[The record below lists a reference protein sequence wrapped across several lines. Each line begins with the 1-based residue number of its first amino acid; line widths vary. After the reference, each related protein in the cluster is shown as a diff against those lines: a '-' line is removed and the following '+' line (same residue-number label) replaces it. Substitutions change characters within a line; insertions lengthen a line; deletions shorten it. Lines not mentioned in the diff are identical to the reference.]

1 MLAIC
6 KLINIPLLTCKS
18 QANLNIK
25 SEYKVMEITNK
36 TVLITGGGSGIG
48 YATAKFLSEKGNRVI
63 ITGRNEEKLR
73 RAADELG
80 INYIVCDVTDVTS
93 VKKLNAKLETFY
105 SDLSVLI
112 NNAGVGYVYKLGE
125 GADAVEKAREEFE
138 TNYFA
143 PVRLIEVL
151 LPLLKKQPEA
161 AIVNITSNVAFHPLV
176 VLPTYSDAK
185 TALHS
190 HSVAL
195 RLTLSTD
202 TNIKVFEVMPSLI
215 NTDATKDMGG
225 EQYGLPPIVAA
236 EDIYNG
242 INEDRYEIFVGEA
255 AQQYADYFADPQ
267 SAVAKFNQ
275 PFLN

>member
-1 MLAIC
+1 M
-6 KLINIPLLTCKS
+6 NITS
-18 QANLNIK
+18 
-25 SEYKVMEITNK
+25 K
-36 TVLITGGGSGIG
+36 TVLVTGGGSGIG

-63 ITGRNEEKLR
+63 ISGRNADKLEK
-73 RAADELG
+73 AAEELG
-80 INYIVCDVTDVTS
+80 VKYIACDVTDADA
-93 VKKLNAKLETFY
+93 VKNLVAKLEADY

-112 NNAGVGYVYKLGE
+112 NNAGVGFVYKLGE
-125 GADAVEKAREEFE
+125 GANAVEKSRQEFE

-143 PVRLIEVL
+143 PVRLIEAL

-202 TNIKVFEVMPSLI
+202 TNIKIFEVMPSLI
-215 NTDATKDMGG
+215 NTDATRDMGG
-225 EQYGLPPIVAA
+225 EQHGLPPVVVA
-236 EDIYNG
+236 EDIYKG
-242 INEDRYEIFVGEA
+242 ITENRYEIYVGEA
-255 AQQYADYFADPQ
+255 GKQHDDYFADPE
-267 SAVAKFNQ
+267 AAIAKFNQ
-275 PFLN
+275 GLY

>member
-1 MLAIC
+1 M
-6 KLINIPLLTCKS
+6 N
-18 QANLNIK
+18 
-25 SEYKVMEITNK
+25 ITNK

-48 YATAKFLSEKGNRVI
+48 YATAKLLIEKGNKVI
-63 ITGRNEEKLR
+63 ISGRNEEKLEK
-73 RAADELG
+73 AAKALG
-80 INYIVCDVTDVTS
+80 ADYIVSDVTDADAVNS
-93 VKKLNAKLETFY
+93 LVAKLETTY
-105 SDLSVLI
+105 PNLSVLV
-112 NNAGVGYVYKLGE
+112 NNAGVGFIYKLGE
-125 GADAVEKAREEFE
+125 GANAVDKARQEFE

-143 PVRLIEVL
+143 PVRLIESL

-161 AIVNITSNVAFHPLV
+161 AIVNITSNVAFHPVV

-225 EQYGLPPIVAA
+225 AENGLPPEVAA
-236 EDIYNG
+236 QDIYNG
-242 INEDRYEIFVGEA
+242 MQEDRYEIFVGEA
-255 AQQYADYFADPQ
+255 AEQHAAYFENPQ
-267 SAVAKFNQ
+267 AAILKFNQ
-275 PFLN
+275 GLY

>member
-1 MLAIC
+1 
-6 KLINIPLLTCKS
+6 
-18 QANLNIK
+18 
-25 SEYKVMEITNK
+25 MEITNK
-36 TVLITGGGSGIG
+36 TILVTGGGSGIG
-48 YATAKFLSEKGNRVI
+48 YATAKLLNEKGNKVI
-63 ITGRNEEKLR
+63 ITGRNEEKLKK
-73 RAADELG
+73 AAGELG
-80 INYIVCDVTDVTS
+80 VNYIVGDVTNANA
-93 VKKLNAKLETFY
+93 VKNLVEKLEADY

-112 NNAGVGYVYKLGE
+112 NNAGVGFVYKLGE
-125 GADAVEKAREEFE
+125 GANAVEKARQEFE

-143 PVRLIEVL
+143 PVRLIESL

-161 AIVNITSNVAFHPLV
+161 AIVNITSNVTFHPLV

-195 RLTLSTD
+195 RLTLSAN

-236 EDIYNG
+236 QDIYNG
-242 INEDRYEIFVGEA
+242 IKEDRYEIFVGEA
-255 AQQYADYFADPQ
+255 GQQYADYFADPH
-267 SAVAKFNQ
+267 AAIAKFNQ

>member
-1 MLAIC
+1 M
-6 KLINIPLLTCKS
+6 N
-18 QANLNIK
+18 
-25 SEYKVMEITNK
+25 ITNK
-36 TVLITGGGSGIG
+36 TVLVTGGGSGIG
-48 YATAKFLSEKGNRVI
+48 YETAKLLSEKGNRVV
-63 ITGRNEEKLR
+63 ITGRNEDKLAK
-73 RAADELG
+73 AANELG
-80 INYIVCDVTDVTS
+80 INYIVSDVTDADAVKDLVT
-93 VKKLNAKLETFY
+93 KLETFY
-105 SDLSVLI
+105 GDLSLLI
-112 NNAGVGYVYKLGE
+112 NNAGVGFVYKLGE
-125 GADAVEKAREEFE
+125 GANAVDKAKQEFE

-143 PVRLIEVL
+143 PVRLIEAL

-195 RLTLSTD
+195 RLTLSSD

-225 EQYGLPPIVAA
+225 EQHGLPPEVAA

-242 INEDRYEIFVGEA
+242 MSEDRYDIFVGEA
-255 AQQYADYFADPQ
+255 DRQYADYFADPK
-267 SAVAKFNQ
+267 AATAKFNQ
-275 PFLN
+275 GLY

>member
-1 MLAIC
+1 MAFFT
-6 KLINIPLLTCKS
+6 INT
-18 QANLNIK
+18 
-25 SEYKVMEITNK
+25 EY
-36 TVLITGGGSGIG
+36 
-48 YATAKFLSEKGNRVI
+48 
-63 ITGRNEEKLR
+63 
-73 RAADELG
+73 
-80 INYIVCDVTDVTS
+80 
-93 VKKLNAKLETFY
+93 
-105 SDLSVLI
+105 
-112 NNAGVGYVYKLGE
+112 
-125 GADAVEKAREEFE
+125 
-138 TNYFA
+138 YFA
-143 PVRLIEVL
+143 PVKLIEYL

-225 EQYGLPPIVAA
+225 EQHGLPPLVVA

-242 INEDRYEIFVGEA
+242 ITNDRYEICVGEA
-255 AQQYADYFADPQ
+255 GRQHADYFANPE
-267 SAVAKFNQ
+267 AAIAKFNQ
-275 PFLN
+275 GLY

>member
-1 MLAIC
+1 M
-6 KLINIPLLTCKS
+6 NITS
-18 QANLNIK
+18 
-25 SEYKVMEITNK
+25 K
-36 TVLITGGGSGIG
+36 TVLVTGGGSGIG

-63 ITGRNEEKLR
+63 ISGRNADKLEK
-73 RAADELG
+73 AAEELG
-80 INYIVCDVTDVTS
+80 VKYIACDVTDADA
-93 VKKLNAKLETFY
+93 VKNLVAKLEADY

-112 NNAGVGYVYKLGE
+112 NNAGVGFVYKLGE
-125 GADAVEKAREEFE
+125 GANAVEKSRQEFE

-143 PVRLIEVL
+143 PVRLIEAL

-202 TNIKVFEVMPSLI
+202 TNIKIFEVMPSLI
-215 NTDATKDMGG
+215 NTDATRDMGG
-225 EQYGLPPIVAA
+225 EQHGLPPVVVA
-236 EDIYNG
+236 EDIYKG
-242 INEDRYEIFVGEA
+242 ITENRYEIYVGEA
-255 AQQYADYFADPQ
+255 GKQRDDYFADPE
-267 SAVAKFNQ
+267 AAIAKFNQ
-275 PFLN
+275 GLY

>member
-1 MLAIC
+1 M
-6 KLINIPLLTCKS
+6 N
-18 QANLNIK
+18 
-25 SEYKVMEITNK
+25 ITNK

-48 YATAKFLSEKGNRVI
+48 YETAKLLIEKGNKVI
-63 ITGRNEEKLR
+63 ISGRNENKLAK
-73 RAADELG
+73 AANE
-80 INYIVCDVTDVTS
+80 INADYIIYDVTDTGAVNTL
-93 VKKLNAKLETFY
+93 VGKLQAEY

-112 NNAGVGYVYKLGE
+112 NNAGVGFVYKLGE
-125 GADAVEKAREEFE
+125 GANAVEKSRQEFE

-143 PVRLIEVL
+143 PVRLIEAL

-202 TNIKVFEVMPSLI
+202 TNIKIFEVMPSLI

-225 EQYGLPPIVAA
+225 EQHGLPPEVAA
-236 EDIYNG
+236 KDIYNG
-242 INEDRYEIFVGEA
+242 IAEDRYDIFVGEA
-255 AQQYADYFADPQ
+255 GQQYADYFADPKA
-267 SAVAKFNQ
+267 AVAKFNQ
-275 PFLN
+275 GLY

>member
-1 MLAIC
+1 M
-6 KLINIPLLTCKS
+6 N
-18 QANLNIK
+18 
-25 SEYKVMEITNK
+25 ITNK
-36 TVLITGGGSGIG
+36 TVLVTGGGSGIG
-48 YATAKFLSEKGNRVI
+48 YATAKLLIEKGNKVI
-63 ITGRNEEKLR
+63 ISGRNEEKLAK
-73 RAADELG
+73 AANELG
-80 INYIVCDVTDVTS
+80 AAYIACDVTDATAVNN
-93 VKKLNAKLETFY
+93 LIAKLEADY
-105 SDLSVLI
+105 NDLSVLI
-112 NNAGVGYVYKLGE
+112 NNAGVGFVYILGE
-125 GADAVEKAREEFE
+125 GANAVDKARQEFE

-143 PVRLIEVL
+143 PVRLIEAL

-161 AIVNITSNVAFHPLV
+161 AIVNLTSNVAFHPLV

-225 EQYGLPPIVAA
+225 EQHGLPPEVAA

-242 INEDRYEIFVGEA
+242 ITEDRYDIFVGEA
-255 AQQYADYFADPQ
+255 AQQYTDYFADPK
-267 SAVAKFNQ
+267 AAIAKFNQ
-275 PFLN
+275 GLY